1 MHQKPKP
8 VTIENIPAL
17 LEWIKKHELS
27 IDQVRQV
34 YFMSADIEEA
44 VKDGIIQQRK
54 YKYNLPVD
62 YDSLDWKQKR
72 EVREQYTDQQKGKC
86 YYCKCNL
93 SEQPPIKITNK
104 KINWDLFPK
113 NFLKYPI
120 HLQHDHD
127 TGFTEGAVHNYC
139 NAVMWQYEGK

>member
-72 EVREQYTDQQKGKC
+72 EVREQYTDQQKG
-86 YYCKCNL
+86 NVTIV
-93 SEQPPIKITNK
+93 SVI
-104 KINWDLFPK
+104 
-113 NFLKYPI
+113 
-120 HLQHDHD
+120 
-127 TGFTEGAVHNYC
+127 
-139 NAVMWQYEGK
+139 